1 MFPIHSKKN
10 SVKTDL
16 IYITWPLLL
25 SLSSFPLW
33 LAPLKAKE
41 LFPGPVYAFAFG
53 PHTWIFVQCLSIKMY
68 IGLHK
73 IPIIL
78 NGQLKCQSTTKIW
91 ALFNQ
96 CNMQYA
102 GHRSITVSF
111 CSTLQVLFALFAP
124 YSPISLGYKMIWYSV
139 HISVCQYCVFRCLW
153 VGCGLVA
160 KVTAHLSSCGNVTA
174 PTQCSW
180 WSFKTLSRSFFV
192 STI

>member
-1 MFPIHSKKN
+1 MLWERAKCFPIHSKKN
-10 SVKTDL
+10 SVKTEL
-16 IYITWPLLL
+16 IHVTWPLLL
-25 SLSSFPLW
+25 SLSPFPLW

-111 CSTLQVLFALFAP
+111 CSTLHALFALFAP
-124 YSPISLGYKMIWYSV
+124 YSPISLGYKMIFSPR
-139 HISVCQYCVFRCLW
+139 ISLSILCFQVLVGRLWLGCQSDCPPLQLW
-153 VGCGLVA
+153 
-160 KVTAHLSSCGNVTA
+160 
-174 PTQCSW
+174 
-180 WSFKTLSRSFFV
+180 
-192 STI
+192 

>member
-1 MFPIHSKKN
+1 MLSVARSVLWQRAKCFPIHSKN
-10 SVKTDL
+10 S
-16 IYITWPLLL
+16 
-25 SLSSFPLW
+25 SSFPLW

-96 CNMQYA
+96 CNML
-102 GHRSITVSF
+102 GTG
-111 CSTLQVLFALFAP
+111 VLPCPFAP
-124 YSPISLGYKMIWYSV
+124 LYILCLLCLLLTLPSLWVTKWYSV

-160 KVTAHLSSCGNVTA
+160 KVTAHLSSCGNFTA
-174 PTQCSW
+174 PTQCRW
-180 WSFKTLSRSFFV
+180 WSFKTLSRSFSV

>member
-1 MFPIHSKKN
+1 MLWQRAKCFPIHSKN
-10 SVKTDL
+10 S
-16 IYITWPLLL
+16 
-25 SLSSFPLW
+25 SSFPLW

-96 CNMQYA
+96 CNMQHA

-111 CSTLQVLFALFAP
+111 CSTLHALFALFAP
-124 YSPISLGYKMIWYSV
+124 YSPISLGYKMIFSPR
-139 HISVCQYCVFRCLW
+139 ISLSILCFQVLVGRLWLGCQSDCPPLQLW
-153 VGCGLVA
+153 
-160 KVTAHLSSCGNVTA
+160 
-174 PTQCSW
+174 
-180 WSFKTLSRSFFV
+180 
-192 STI
+192 